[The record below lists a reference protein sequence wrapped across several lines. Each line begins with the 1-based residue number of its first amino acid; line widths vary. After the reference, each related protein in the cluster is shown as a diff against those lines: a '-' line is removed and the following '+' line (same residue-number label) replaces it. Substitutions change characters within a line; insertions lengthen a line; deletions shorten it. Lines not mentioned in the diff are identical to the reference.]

1 MALLL
6 LVLAACQVDVD
17 VDLDI
22 AADGSGVVTLL
33 AELDDVA
40 QDSIGDL
47 ASQLRVS
54 DLERAGWTITTVQDE
69 AGTQIAARKPVT
81 DASQWQ
87 TVLDELAGPGVF
99 TNVDIS
105 IEDKRQVVSFDL
117 DLSDGWDLLSDD
129 DVTTALG
136 GEPFGAP
143 LESFTGGRAID
154 DIISLDLAVRVRNF
168 DDLEPTVRSFTPR
181 FDQGVEQVR
190 VQATAEN
197 STAVLIRWIAYAL
210 FSLFALA
217 TVLAITGLVLQRRA
231 DRLRPAP
238 TPAPLAS
245 RVPGA
250 GVAIA
255 GVLSTPRNDA
265 VRLVVVDALSVL
277 YQQTDVF
284 DQYVLPF
291 VRDQGGTARADTIA
305 DGFQSVLSGSMDTR
319 AFWELCGLSQ
329 DSRTL
334 DEGLV
339 QRRLLHSGVPG
350 FLADMQRRRIPV
362 AATTNDA
369 SAWSYAMRDRDRLS
383 AVWPWLV
390 SSDVGTQTSNA
401 AMFEVL
407 RRESSIAHG
416 HCLYVDTDVRALD
429 RARELGMRT
438 ALFDTGSLEL
448 PPVIGHPVVHD
459 FKALFAGR

>member
-1 MALLL
+1 
-6 LVLAACQVDVD
+6 
-17 VDLDI
+17 
-22 AADGSGVVTLL
+22 
-33 AELDDVA
+33 
-40 QDSIGDL
+40 
-47 ASQLRVS
+47 
-54 DLERAGWTITTVQDE
+54 
-69 AGTQIAARKPVT
+69 
-81 DASQWQ
+81 
-87 TVLDELAGPGVF
+87 
-99 TNVDIS
+99 
-105 IEDKRQVVSFDL
+105 
-117 DLSDGWDLLSDD
+117 
-129 DVTTALG
+129 
-136 GEPFGAP
+136 
-143 LESFTGGRAID
+143 
-154 DIISLDLAVRVRNF
+154 
-168 DDLEPTVRSFTPR
+168 
-181 FDQGVEQVR
+181 
-190 VQATAEN
+190 
-197 STAVLIRWIAYAL
+197 
-210 FSLFALA
+210 
-217 TVLAITGLVLQRRA
+217 
-231 DRLRPAP
+231 
-238 TPAPLAS
+238 
-245 RVPGA
+245 VPGA
-250 GVAIA
+250 GFAVA
-255 GVLSTPRNDA
+255 GVRSTPRSDA

-291 VRDQGGTARADTIA
+291 VRDQGGAARADTIA
-305 DGFQSVLSGSMDTR
+305 DGFQRVLSGSMDTK

-369 SAWSYAMRDRDRLS
+369 SAWSHAMRDRDRLS

-416 HCLYVDTDVRALD
+416 HCLYVDTDVIALD

-448 PPVIGHPVVHD
+448 PAVIGHPVVHD
-459 FKALFAGR
+459 FRALFAGR